1 MMYAFLRS
9 LAMIA
14 LFRMAG
20 EMLLPEGKLRDLC
33 GALLGLTAM
42 ICMLSALKGCLSVG

>member
-1 MMYAFLRS
+1 
-9 LAMIA
+9 MIA
-14 LFRMAG
+14 LLRMAG

-33 GALLGLTAM
+33 GAM